1 MKKTLP
7 LLVLLALC
15 FSAKAQEANDDFK
28 MPKAL
33 IKIYPQAFFVST
45 FQVGIETFN
54 PSFSRSFN
62 LDLGLRTS
70 GSITYENYS
79 GGYGEIAYRKYF
91 VPMKLTDKITRKYY
105 MGVYYSV
112 GFKAGYY
119 KTEQQNYYNGGYNDY
134 TEIKL
139 WGFSPSFTIGLQ
151 KTIWQVL
158 VLDMF
163 IGGAVG
169 IPAYT
174 DGKVEV
180 DYPSL
185 FDPAYKGIYP
195 KIGVK
200 IGIGL

>member
-1 MKKTLP
+1 MKKTLN

-45 FQVGIETFN
+45 FQLGLEIFN

-62 LDLGLRTS
+62 LDLGLRTN
-70 GSITYENYS
+70 GSITYEGYS
-79 GGYGEIAYRKYF
+79 GAYGEIAYRKYF
-91 VPMKLTDKITRKYY
+91 VPMKLTDKVTRKYY

-112 GFKAGYY
+112 GFKGGYY
-119 KTEQQNYYNGGYNDY
+119 KTQKQDYNGNYYND
-134 TEIKL
+134 TETRL
-139 WGFSPSFTIGLQ
+139 WGLSPSFTIGLQ

-163 IGGAVG
+163 VGGAVG
-169 IPAYT
+169 IPVYPE
-174 DGKVEV
+174 GELEV
-180 DYPSL
+180 RYPSFL
-185 FDPAYKGIYP
+185 EPAYKGIYP
-195 KIGVK
+195 KIGIK
-200 IGIGL
+200 IGVGL